1 MSVRQANAFK
11 CIRRCLKCDR
21 LMWTDRCH
29 RICTKC
35 GHSNER
41 LLELRA
47 AVPQDARRL
56 LREIARGPLRGLA
69 ALLEN

>member
-1 MSVRQANAFK
+1 MSVRQANALK
-11 CIRRCLKCDR
+11 RTRRCLKCGR

-35 GHSNER
+35 GHSNEC

-47 AVPQDARRL
+47 ATPQDVRHL
-56 LREIARGPLRGLA
+56 LREIGRGPLPSLA
-69 ALLEN
+69 ALVEN

>member
-1 MSVRQANAFK
+1 
-11 CIRRCLKCDR
+11 
-21 LMWTDRCH
+21 MWTDRCH

-35 GHSNER
+35 GHSNEC

-47 AVPQDARRL
+47 ATPQDVRHL
-56 LREIARGPLRGLA
+56 LREIARGPLRSLA